1 VAHAPRAY
9 AEAAQRWGYLAD
21 AQAHKYGLPNGATL
35 LLKIASG
42 ESGFNMKAE
51 SSAGAR
57 GATQFIASTRDE
69 WIRKYHVDPWKSP
82 DEAIHATAI
91 FMHTLGLAHYNSGG
105 GQSYIDYIL
114 KQPVSVAGSSK
125 RRGRGPRTAGA
136 GAPETSS
143 SSSGSGGFG
152 GDLMEIGLV
161 GVFVLG
167 GAAMVALGTTRM
179 LGTAKGGAA

>member
-1 VAHAPRAY
+1 VAHAPRPYVQA
-9 AEAAQRWGYLAD
+9 AERWGFLAD

-42 ESGFNMKAE
+42 ESGFNMGAK

-57 GATQFIASTRDE
+57 GATQFIASTREE

-105 GQSYIDYIL
+105 GQEYIDYIL
-114 KQPVSVAGSSK
+114 KQPVSAAEGAG
-125 RRGRGPRTAGA
+125 RRGARGRGAGA
-136 GAPETSS
+136 KGEASS
-143 SSSGSGGFG
+143 SSSSAPNGFG
-152 GDLMEIGLV
+152 GALMEFGLV
-161 GVFVLG
+161 GLFVLG
-167 GAAMVALGTTRM
+167 GAAMVGLGATRM
-179 LGTAKGGAA
+179 LGTAKGGA